1 MITGFDRTLYDLWH
15 DRSFHLN
22 SDVRSNRH
30 VVLLL
35 QQHKQCLTAE
45 YSVMIHWMLTN
56 YMDNCGNS
64 RANTCRKASSS
75 WWSAF
80 IRPRPKV
87 ATPYGGDSG

>member
-1 MITGFDRTLYDLWH
+1 MPEIERLRVLIVLCTIFGMID
-15 DRSFHLN
+15 
-22 SDVRSNRH
+22 
-30 VVLLL
+30 

-87 ATPYGGDSG
+87 ATPYGGDSE